1 MLERAEGCAARC
13 VMSHRRYPVL
23 IESAGT
29 RKRAGFSAPVGEQ
42 PFRITMKL
50 REKGW
55 HPYRVR
61 FDATEEAWIV
71 SVIDWKSAA

>member
-1 MLERAEGCAARC
+1 
-13 VMSHRRYPVL
+13 MSYRRYPVL
-23 IESAGT
+23 IESAGN
-29 RKRAGFSAPVGEQ
+29 RKRAGFSAPAAEQ

-61 FDATEEAWIV
+61 FDPAVEAWIV

>member
-1 MLERAEGCAARC
+1 
-13 VMSHRRYPVL
+13 MSQRRYPVL
-23 IESAGT
+23 IETAGAP
-29 RKRAGFSAPVGEQ
+29 RRAGFSVPAGEQ

-55 HPYRVR
+55 MPYRVR
-61 FDATEEAWIV
+61 FDAAAEAWMV